1 MDDRRHGGEVSGGR
15 WAGSGGPRLAGSLV
29 DEGLGAGREG
39 DKLLGFEPQVDLH
52 LGVLQGVAAM
62 DDVPEETQ
70 RHHVTLTSP

>member
-1 MDDRRHGGEVSGGR
+1 MDDRRHGGEVSRGR
-15 WAGSGGPRLAGSLV
+15 WAGSCQTGGPRLAGSLV

-39 DKLLGFEPQVDLH
+39 DKLLGLEPQVDLH

-70 RHHVTLTSP
+70 RYTY

>member
-1 MDDRRHGGEVSGGR
+1 MEERSVGGVMSDRTG
-15 WAGSGGPRLAGSLV
+15 LAGSLV

-39 DKLLGFEPQVDLH
+39 DELLGLEPQVDLH

-70 RHHVTLTSP
+70 RHTC